1 MVGENTITFYDA
13 VRVLIGTKEIM
24 ARTVPL
30 GLDWIGPNEEGFLQL
45 KLEEKVSV
53 KEKDRFILRS
63 YSPMHTIAGGEVL
76 NAVPKKTSPIQAG
89 DFRKLKSKRKW
100 QSKQYDN

>member
-1 MVGENTITFYDA
+1 
-13 VRVLIGTKEIM
+13 M

-45 KLEEKVSV
+45 RLEEKVSV

-63 YSPMHTIAGGEVL
+63 YSPMY
-76 NAVPKKTSPIQAG
+76 S
-89 DFRKLKSKRKW
+89 
-100 QSKQYDN
+100 Y